1 MESGAKVPDSV
12 SIASPVMPAPLVNTS
27 NFVRAIRDAGYSNT
41 SSALA
46 ELIDNAIDARATQV
60 SICIEECAP
69 QGESLRVQVLDNGEG
84 MSKSTLAAA
93 LQFGGSSRFDVRK
106 GSGRFGMGLPNSSVS
121 QARRV
126 DVYTRRRNRTTIW
139 SYLDVDEIASGRAY
153 SIPDSIHK
161 RVPND
166 LTAISGQGTLVVWT
180 RCDRMSPRRM
190 LHLVRVAKKEIGRLF
205 RVHIWGGI
213 ALTINGEQVAAT
225 DPLFLRDDCEVAQ
238 ARRYGPPLTYDL
250 KLGAKSTS
258 TSRIEVSFSEL
269 PVSRWAELS
278 NAEKGSRGITK
289 KAGVS
294 VLRARREID
303 SGWLFMGSKRKEN
316 YDDWWRCE
324 IRFEPELDEEFG
336 VTHTK
341 QGVHPSEKL
350 RALLAPEIERIAHKL
365 NARVREKFS
374 ALKQRSPSQATHRAN
389 RRDILL
395 EPPRA
400 ALRNR
405 AAVATL
411 RGLSYELV
419 VRSFDQEAFFRETLQ
434 NSKVKVTLSSDH
446 PFYEKFYAVLAAT
459 KNPAGDFAR
468 EYIELML
475 YAAAR
480 AFCQFRRRDGNQ
492 LLNAFR
498 RSWSNNIVAFFT

>member
-1 MESGAKVPDSV
+1 
-12 SIASPVMPAPLVNTS
+12 
-27 NFVRAIRDAGYSNT
+27 
-41 SSALA
+41 
-46 ELIDNAIDARATQV
+46 
-60 SICIEECAP
+60 
-69 QGESLRVQVLDNGEG
+69 
-84 MSKSTLAAA
+84 
-93 LQFGGSSRFDVRK
+93 
-106 GSGRFGMGLPNSSVS
+106 
-121 QARRV
+121 
-126 DVYTRRRNRTTIW
+126 
-139 SYLDVDEIASGRAY
+139 
-153 SIPDSIHK
+153 
-161 RVPND
+161 
-166 LTAISGQGTLVVWT
+166 
-180 RCDRMSPRRM
+180 M